1 MKATTKVRPEVQVS
15 DPPRYEER
23 VPEPP
28 REGEDRS
35 KWTLVGRGSGKPKA
49 GLPLIGLEVHFD
61 KEQSEWVRAEAK
73 RTGLEYDA
81 IVKRLVDEARLH
93 SPV

>member
-1 MKATTKVRPEVQVS
+1 MKATTKVRPEAQVMA
-15 DPPRYEER
+15 PPRYQER

-28 REGEDRS
+28 PNSEDGS
-35 KWTLVGRGSGKPKA
+35 TWTLVGRGSGKPK
-49 GLPLIGLEVHFD
+49 GLPLIGVEVHFD

-81 IVKRLVDEARLH
+81 VVKKLVDEARLH
-93 SPV
+93 GPT